1 MWKLIGDKGK
11 KLCSSQK
18 VAEGGRIGFQGRVC
32 GLKFA
37 TEKPTEFMAA
47 VKNDKA
53 ALNAFRVAATGK
65 DTSKILKAARWVMR
79 DLGNP
84 VGWIGSEL
92 IISGGITAAMLGEG
106 YTTREAIDGGIAW
119 FLPKSVLK
127 AELHKIRDM
136 AEKEGVDFETLMPFL
151 ELESIA
157 EKHDKYRNQ
166 LATLPEYGG
175 YRGRYDRQEQINTL
189 QAAIGAEN
197 RKYSDLLKK
206 IQKPFGK
213 DDLRYAL
220 PYSQLDELRNVADMT
235 QTEKAKANE
244 LAALKS
250 QYDRGM
256 QYTRGQGEQISF
268 QDWIHKQGKGD
279 LLFNEFQR
287 GPDRREMLTWGLFHD
302 TGVEPYKMP
311 FPEKAPIDFS
321 AAPYEAGGRV
331 GFKFGGIDKG
341 RRAFMKWLAGITG
354 AGIAAG
360 TGLLKWG
367 AKKGAGTTAIKAG
380 DHIIQ
385 GTQGM
390 PDWFIPL
397 INRITKEG
405 DDVTAKLATKEREIV
420 HSKKIEGHDVD
431 VYQDL
436 DTGNIR
442 VEVEGGTGK
451 NLTAYDE
458 GLSLEY
464 KAGEVIEEGKHA
476 GKKTDPEF
484 STAETEASYV
494 RTGPDD
500 AEIDFQYSDQS
511 IYPRY
516 KYTTGEVIP
525 GRGNQSISDTTF
537 LKNYA
542 TKKKP
547 TMGEIVETSKKKKE
561 IKYLKENPHE
571 DPRIPEYTGPD
582 DADDLFD
589 RFGNYIGD

>member
-1 MWKLIGDKGK
+1 MIAALTG
-11 KLCSSQK
+11 
-18 VAEGGRIGFQGRVC
+18 
-32 GLKFA
+32 
-37 TEKPTEFMAA
+37 TAA
-47 VKNDKA
+47 V
-53 ALNAFRVAATGK
+53 
-65 DTSKILKAARWVMR
+65 
-79 DLGNP
+79 
-84 VGWIGSEL
+84 
-92 IISGGITAAMLGEG
+92 
-106 YTTREAIDGGIAW
+106 
-119 FLPKSVLK
+119 
-127 AELHKIRDM
+127 
-136 AEKEGVDFETLMPFL
+136 
-151 ELESIA
+151 
-157 EKHDKYRNQ
+157 
-166 LATLPEYGG
+166 
-175 YRGRYDRQEQINTL
+175 
-189 QAAIGAEN
+189 GA
-197 RKYSDLLKK
+197 
-206 IQKPFGK
+206 
-213 DDLRYAL
+213 
-220 PYSQLDELRNVADMT
+220 
-235 QTEKAKANE
+235 
-244 LAALKS
+244 
-250 QYDRGM
+250 
-256 QYTRGQGEQISF
+256 
-268 QDWIHKQGKGD
+268 
-279 LLFNEFQR
+279 
-287 GPDRREMLTWGLFHD
+287 
-302 TGVEPYKMP
+302 
-311 FPEKAPIDFS
+311 
-321 AAPYEAGGRV
+321 
-331 GFKFGGIDKG
+331 
-341 RRAFMKWLAGITG
+341 
-354 AGIAAG
+354 
-360 TGLLKWG
+360 TGLLKIV
-367 AKKGAGTTAIKAG
+367 KGSKGVTAIKAG